1 MKTIHNKQQ
10 MEIALTKRLAEIQC
24 FQSQNKWATSAEIL
38 SIGMSQWAFVD
49 TMKAL
54 IREGI
59 IKAKWGVD
67 GKTLYCLS
75 TEFEE
80 SLSHENAC

>member
-1 MKTIHNKQQ
+1 MKATYNKQQ
-10 MEIALTKRLAEIQC
+10 IEIALTKRLAEIGC
-24 FQSQNKWATSAEIL
+24 FQSQDTWATSNEIL
-38 SIGMSQWAFVD
+38 SIGMSQWAFVG

-59 IKAKWGVD
+59 IKAKWDVD

-80 SLSHENAC
+80 SLSYENAC

>member
-10 MEIALTKRLAEIQC
+10 MEIAFEIQC

-38 SIGMSQWAFVD
+38 SIGMSQWAFVN

-54 IREGI
+54 IREDI
-59 IKAKWGVD
+59 IKAKWD
-67 GKTLYCLS
+67 ASGKTLYCLS
-75 TEFEE
+75 IEFEE
-80 SLSHENAC
+80 SLSYENVC